1 MVKSESLF
9 AYIAPMNVFGWLLAP
24 LRYVLTFRHFVKLN
38 RTLIK
43 VTHVPMLFSIWAY
56 ERLILSRHV
65 YEPTD
70 LVEQRGRHTSRQP
83 AFTLRSPGEL
93 FSPGARL
100 REPSV
105 TTFHKDRVLEEVFRQ
120 PFRAP
125 SDLDGGRDGS
135 RDVRQR
141 TTIVHDW
148 MRGVGHQGPNSP
160 MEQTREELD
169 RLETR
174 RPGIRRFKTSH
185 GIFTGRRGSSVMAP
199 SAISDPEDT
208 RILRPRQYRTIR
220 EEESPQIIMDDLPQQ
235 TDQDGDDE
243 LATNDEDD
251 HEDDTHREHSDDE
264 DGIDETEDDDDEEN
278 ASYFRTP
285 TTAKAL
291 TPLYHTA
298 ATTRQYDGP
307 VSPKLEPPSP
317 SKQPKRRGGAH
328 TRTTSSATI
337 LFSPLQMTEDDTT
350 RKPSLPMS
358 SSPPQPTPLKRASV
372 ASTARNSGNER
383 NSGTATPRRNAGKRP
398 GGLTPLTTLDPSER
412 YVLHVFY
419 ACQKSSK

>member
-1 MVKSESLF
+1 
-9 AYIAPMNVFGWLLAP
+9 MNVFGWLLAP
-24 LRYVLTFRHFVKLN
+24 LRYVLTFRHFVRLN

-83 AFTLRSPGEL
+83 AFTLRGPADL

-105 TTFHKDRVLEEVFRQ
+105 TTFHKDRALEEVFRQ

-125 SDLDGGRDGS
+125 SDLDGRRDDS
-135 RDVRQR
+135 RDNRQR
-141 TTIVHDW
+141 TNIVHDW
-148 MRGVGHQGPNSP
+148 MRSVNPQGPSSP
-160 MEQTREELD
+160 MEQAREELD

-185 GIFTGRRGSSVMAP
+185 GTFTGRRGSSTMAP
-199 SAISDPEDT
+199 SAISDPEET
-208 RILRPRQYRTIR
+208 RIVRPRQYRTIR
-220 EEESPQIIMDDLPQQ
+220 EEDSPRLSMEDLPQQ

-251 HEDDTHREHSDDE
+251 THQEQSDNDDQLDETDE
-264 DGIDETEDDDDEEN
+264 DEDDDKPH
-278 ASYFRTP
+278 YFQTP
-285 TTAKAL
+285 TTIKGGAR

-298 ATTRQYDGP
+298 ATRHVESPSHQ
-307 VSPKLEPPSP
+307 SPKREPSSP
-317 SKQPKRRGGAH
+317 SKQPRRRGGAH

-337 LFSPLQMTEDDTT
+337 LFSPLQLTEDDTT
-350 RKPSLPMS
+350 RQPSLPMT
-358 SSPPQPTPLKRASV
+358 SSPPQPTPVKRASV
-372 ASTARNSGNER
+372 ASTARNSGNEHG
-383 NSGTATPRRNAGKRP
+383 SGTATPRRSAGKRALP
-398 GGLTPLTTLDPSER
+398 GGPTPLTTLDPSTR
-412 YVLHVFY
+412 YVLCPVNLHI
-419 ACQKSSK
+419 A